1 MNYIA
6 IIHKDKDSEY
16 GVSFP
21 DFPGC
26 VTCGKTIDEAKDMA
40 FEALNFH
47 IQGLIEDGED
57 IPCPTTL
64 EKITTTDDYKNSVA
78 ILLVDIKGSDK
89 IVRVNITVAQS
100 DLAMIDAAAAA
111 AGMKRSAY
119 LVQAGLNNAR

>member
-6 IIHKDKDSEY
+6 IIHKDSDSEY

-21 DFPGC
+21 DFLGC

-47 IQGLIEDGED
+47 IQGMRGDGED
-57 IPCPTTL
+57 IPAPTTL
-64 EKITTTDDYKNSVA
+64 EQITATEDYKDSIAV
-78 ILLVDIKGSDK
+78 LLVEAKDADK
-89 IVRVNITVAQS
+89 IVRVNITMAQS
-100 DLAMIDAAAAA
+100 DLTAIDAAATA

-119 LVQAGLNNAR
+119 LVQAGLDYTH